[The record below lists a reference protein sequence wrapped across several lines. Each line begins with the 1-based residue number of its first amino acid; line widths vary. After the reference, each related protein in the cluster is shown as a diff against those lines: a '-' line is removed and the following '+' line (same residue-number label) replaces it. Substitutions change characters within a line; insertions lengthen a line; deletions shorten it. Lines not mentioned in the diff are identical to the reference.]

1 MAKFCSRA
9 AREREQGRYGREQEG
24 GQFAEHITAARPA
37 HLSIFGVGPRIP
49 QLCLRDVGDYSEPS
63 EAEVQEVKMQQ
74 WVAPGT

>member
-9 AREREQGRYGREQEG
+9 ARERSREDTAGEQEG
-24 GQFAEHITAARPA
+24 GLFAEHITAAGLA

-49 QLCLRDVGDYSEPS
+49 QSCLRDVGDYSEPS